1 MMITTL
7 LPQSHPGVRAWLF
20 LLLACAI
27 PAYAAESLK
36 QAWGIALERDHLLK
50 AAQQRESAAQYTVS
64 AAQASRLPKID
75 LEAGYMKL
83 QSEPSALVNALI
95 YKNAAIPIAQ
105 DSGYFSGV
113 SVALPVFTAG
123 RISNGIDAAMEL
135 ANAAYAGSQQ
145 VRAALKLA
153 VAEAYIAVLR
163 GQRML
168 SASKS
173 HIAAV
178 SKHVEDV
185 NNLLDKGFV
194 TRHDL
199 LATQVALADAKQ
211 RDLQLANATAMA
223 NAAYNRL
230 LGRKLDSA
238 VDMVDIESPGKNEI
252 APDLQAALD
261 AARNNRAELVQLD
274 LQQSALKKQ
283 AASVLAEIHPQL
295 GVVGG
300 WLKVQNR
307 YLLDDHSWWLGVA
320 LKWSVFD
327 GGLIRHRASQI
338 SSMAN
343 SAAETR
349 EDFAD
354 LVELQVRQAWLALNE
369 ASARIGLAEQALSQA
384 DESLRLTRERYRL
397 GLGPNSD
404 VLDAETRRVQ
414 AYVNRDNALYDRCLA
429 SLRLQHASAKL

>member
-1 MMITTL
+1 M
-7 LPQSHPGVRAWLF
+7 
-20 LLLACAI
+20 LLACFI
-27 PAYAAESLK
+27 PAYAAESLE

-50 AAQQRESAAQYTVS
+50 AAQQRESAAQFAVS
-64 AAQASRLPKID
+64 AAQANRLPKID
-75 LEAGYMKL
+75 FEAGYMKL
-83 QSEPSALVNALI
+83 ESEPSALVNSLI

-105 DSGYFSGV
+105 ESGYFSAV
-113 SVALPVFTAG
+113 SVAFPVFTAG
-123 RISNGIDAAMEL
+123 RINNGIDAAT
-135 ANAAYAGSQQ
+135 AQASAAHAASQQ
-145 VRAALKLA
+145 ARAALKLA

-163 GQRML
+163 AQRML
-168 SASKS
+168 TASKS

-194 TRHDL
+194 TRYDFL
-199 LATQVALADAKQ
+199 STQVALADARQ
-211 RDLQLANATAMA
+211 RDLQVTNAAAIANS
-223 NAAYNRL
+223 AYNRL
-230 LGRKLDSA
+230 LGRKQDSA
-238 VDMVDIESPGKNEI
+238 VDIVDIGQPSKDEMT
-252 APDLQAALD
+252 PDLQTTVD
-261 AARNNRAELVQLD
+261 AARTNRAELIQLD
-274 LQQSALKKQ
+274 LQQSALNKQ
-283 AASVLAEIHPQL
+283 AASVLSEIYPQL

-307 YLLDDHSWWLGVA
+307 YLVDDHFWWVGLA
-320 LKWSVFD
+320 LKWSAFD
-327 GGLIRHRASQI
+327 GGLIRQRAAQI

-343 SAAETR
+343 SAAEMR
-349 EDFAD
+349 ADFTD

-369 ASARIGLAEQALSQA
+369 ASTRIELVEQALSQA

-429 SLRLQHASAKL
+429 SLRLQHASAKF